1 MRKKVLILQFTICP
15 LLYTLWLLSALLFAL
30 CQSVFAQQVRMTYRV
45 GVLSPARPLPA
56 SIPTVVN
63 FLPPK
68 LRELGYIEGK
78 NLVIEQ
84 RFAHGKADRLPE
96 LARELVQLK
105 MDVIVAVSPTAIKP
119 AQNVTTRIPIVMG
132 FGKDPIRD
140 RLVTSLARPGGNI
153 TGVVV
158 APEDVLTGKRMELI
172 KEAVP
177 RAQRIAILATD
188 EPSSRLQVHEAEKVA
203 SALGVK
209 LVVVEIRGGGTIAL
223 LPT

>member
-1 MRKKVLILQFTICP
+1 
-15 LLYTLWLLSALLFAL
+15 
-30 CQSVFAQQVRMTYRV
+30 
-45 GVLSPARPLPA
+45 
-56 SIPTVVN
+56 
-63 FLPPK
+63 
-68 LRELGYIEGK
+68 
-78 NLVIEQ
+78 
-84 RFAHGKADRLPE
+84 
-96 LARELVQLK
+96 